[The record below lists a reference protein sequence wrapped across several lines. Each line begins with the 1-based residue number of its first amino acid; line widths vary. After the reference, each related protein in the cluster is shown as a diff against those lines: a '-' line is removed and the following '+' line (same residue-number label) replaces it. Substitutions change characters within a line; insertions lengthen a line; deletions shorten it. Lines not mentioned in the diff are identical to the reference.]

1 MAAAFG
7 IGITFTLKRL
17 NKENISCI
25 SPPKVVE
32 GGKVDTVCFD
42 KTGTLTEEGITLKG
56 ILPFTNYNKFHT
68 SILES
73 NKLEEYNWGSKHF
86 NNCISL
92 CHSLI
97 TINEELIGDPME
109 KELFLLS

>member
-1 MAAAFG
+1 M
-7 IGITFTLKRL
+7 
-17 NKENISCI
+17 
-25 SPPKVVE
+25 
-32 GGKVDTVCFD
+32 
-42 KTGTLTEEGITLKG
+42 
-56 ILPFTNYNKFHT
+56 
-68 SILES
+68 LEA